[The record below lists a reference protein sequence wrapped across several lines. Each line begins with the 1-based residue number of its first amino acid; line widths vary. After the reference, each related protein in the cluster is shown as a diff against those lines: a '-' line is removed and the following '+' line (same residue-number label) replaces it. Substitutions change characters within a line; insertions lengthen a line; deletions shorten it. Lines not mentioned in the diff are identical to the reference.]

1 MLSFLSLWE
10 GVCIQQQ
17 NWGKKV
23 EDTRWTPGRVLWE
36 HLCPLRGPSLEGVN
50 IPENLSASP
59 VPLSDGISVAV
70 TGMATQRSAALSM
83 SVAFFLRLAGS
94 DRAARGVS
102 LESLATLLLKTIKL
116 SVYILG
122 HTSLHRV

>member
-1 MLSFLSLWE
+1 M
-10 GVCIQQQ
+10 
-17 NWGKKV
+17 

-83 SVAFFLRLAGS
+83 SVASFLRLAGS

-102 LESLATLLLKTIKL
+102 LESLSYAFAEDYKTICIHPGSYL
-116 SVYILG
+116 
-122 HTSLHRV
+122 TP